1 MFCFHGPDSRVSC
14 RSFEVNRLSVTPCF
28 SSRFRRFP
36 SAVLAVAL
44 IGFGQS
50 ASADAYRSWSYLTQP
65 DGEFLSDGHSWS
77 ADPALWQPGSAV
89 RYDDDNFARSMIGIG
104 SDGRLE
110 AKMAVSAAAPVRGK
124 VYSEAYFVDDG
135 FTCEGATCG
144 SAVPLSAAFNVRLRQ
159 DGRFTLGSA
168 NYSVSYSLWT
178 AGTFFNFHFAVQQG
192 EMELEPYGWFSREN
206 LVSGA
211 MTSEAIASRDS
222 SGNVSF
228 NPLFNLVWEDD
239 DQDGVYNFAYDL
251 GFDAYTQG
259 ADLKEE
265 LHMAAFAYGST
276 GGDAQFVDSYDSFR
290 STWVPEAGVTLSG
303 TSGRFAA
310 GPVTPPVPEPSRW
323 AAFLAGLALV
333 SIFVRPRRPVA

>member
-1 MFCFHGPDSRVSC
+1 M
-14 RSFEVNRLSVTPCF
+14 NRLSVSVASCV
-28 SSRFRRFP
+28 SSCLKRLP
-36 SAVLAVAL
+36 SAMLAVAL
-44 IGFGQS
+44 ISFGQS
-50 ASADAYRSWSYLTQP
+50 ASADAFRSWSYVTLP

-77 ADPALWQPGSAV
+77 ADPVLWQPGSAV
-89 RYDDDNFARSMIGIG
+89 SYNDDNFARSMIGTG

-110 AKMAVSAAAPVRGK
+110 AKIAISAAAPVRGK

-135 FTCEGATCG
+135 FTCDGDTCG

-211 MTSEAIASRDS
+211 MTSEAIASQDS
-222 SGNVSF
+222 SGNVTF

-251 GFDAYTQG
+251 SFDAYTQG

-265 LHMAAFAYGST
+265 LHLSAFAYGST
-276 GGDAQFVDSYDSFR
+276 GGDAQFVDSYDSFS
-290 STWVPEAGVTLSG
+290 STWLPEAGVTLSG
-303 TSGRFAA
+303 ASGRFAM
-310 GPVTPPVPEPSRW
+310 GSVTPPVPEPSTW
-323 AAFLAGLALV
+323 AALLAGLVLV
-333 SIFVRPRRPVA
+333 AGFVRPRWISGG